1 MQVIMK
7 QYSVPQNLA
16 VSESGFLFQANTGES
31 FTLNAIGKEI
41 FAMLQAGMEQQAI
54 IEKLV
59 DEYEIDRQSV
69 EKDFA
74 DYVTQLKHY
83 SILIEL

>member
-1 MQVIMK
+1 MK

-41 FAMLQAGMEQQAI
+41 FKMLQADMDQQMI
-54 IEKLV
+54 IQKIAE
-59 DEYEIDRQSV
+59 EYEIDRQTV

-74 DYVTQLKHY
+74 DYVAQLKHY